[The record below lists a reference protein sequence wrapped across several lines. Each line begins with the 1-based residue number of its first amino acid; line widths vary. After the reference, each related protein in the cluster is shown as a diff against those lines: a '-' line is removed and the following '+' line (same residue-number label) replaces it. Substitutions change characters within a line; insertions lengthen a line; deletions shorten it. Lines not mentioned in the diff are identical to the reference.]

1 MRHKRFALLVLAVT
15 ASTATGVMAAGNHG
29 GAPGTMPIQQ
39 GGFMQ
44 GQFPGARHG
53 NMSGMMDMMMQMHS
67 QMMGDVGGPAMMRGG
82 PIMGGGGAMPVRAD
96 QRGMIFGMAA
106 EFDADRD
113 GRTSPDELR
122 AGLTEKLTEFDAD
135 GDGTLAL
142 SEFEELHAAMI
153 RETTVDRFQF
163 FDRDGDGSL
172 TEEEM
177 HAPANR
183 MSMMERLSPGPDT
196 SGTAGDMM
204 NDQSNSMM
212 NDN

>member
-1 MRHKRFALLVLAVT
+1 MRDKRFALLVLAVT
-15 ASTATGVMAAGNHG
+15 TSTATGVMAAGNHG
-29 GAPGTMPIQQ
+29 GTPGNMPIQQ

-44 GQFPGARHG
+44 GQFPGAGHG

-67 QMMGDVGGPAMMRGG
+67 QMMGDGGGPAMMRGG
-82 PIMGGGGAMPVRAD
+82 PMTGGGVMPMRAD
-96 QRGMIFGMAA
+96 QRGMMFGMAA

-135 GDGTLAL
+135 GDGTLSL
-142 SEFEELHAAMI
+142 SEFEALHAATI
-153 RETTVDRFQF
+153 RDMTVDRFQF
-163 FDRDGDGSL
+163 FDNDGDGFM

-183 MSMMERLSPGPDT
+183 MSMMERFSSVPNSSD
-196 SGTAGDMM
+196 DMM
-204 NDQSNSMM
+204 GGQSDSMM